1 VASDKNRRIK
11 LLKEL
16 ENMRGSKVLVY
27 FSYTPLDDNILMP
40 LYSQLVSIGKTEKI
54 DLFLHS
60 YGGAVDTPY
69 KVVTLIREFCNRFG
83 VIVPFAAKSAASMV
97 AIGADEIV
105 MGPVSELGPI
115 DPLVKHPLYKE
126 LWIPVQAIRYCF
138 EYIQRTIQ
146 ENPEPDT
153 AALVLSPILN
163 KLDPWI
169 IGDYEKA
176 IKASKQYAQQLLAS
190 YMFKDHPERI
200 PEVTKALVEG
210 YFSHGYPIGRR
221 EAKEELGLNIIEADG
236 DLWKVIWELY
246 SSYDEIMD
254 ERSFN
259 SIFDSESGNKKK
271 TGGTK

>member
-1 VASDKNRRIK
+1 MAIDKAVRTK
-11 LLKEL
+11 LLQDL
-16 ENMRGSKVLVY
+16 ESLRDSRVLVY

-40 LYSQLVSIGKTEKI
+40 LYSQLVSIGKTKKI

-69 KVVTLIREFCNRFG
+69 KIVTLIREFCDQFG
-83 VIVPFAAKSAASMV
+83 VIVPFVAKSAASMI

-126 LWIPVQAIRYCF
+126 LWIPVQAIRYCLD
-138 EYIQRTIQ
+138 YVQRTIQ

-153 AALVLSPILN
+153 AALALSPIIN

-176 IKASKQYAQQLLAS
+176 IKASTQYAQQLLAS
-190 YMFKDHPERI
+190 YMFKNQPDKIETA
-200 PEVTKALVEG
+200 TKALVEG

-221 EAKEELGLNIIEADG
+221 EAKEELGLNIIEATG
-236 DLWKVIWELY
+236 ELWNVIWELY
-246 SSYDEIMD
+246 SSYDEIMF
-254 ERSFN
+254 ERDYM
-259 SIFDSESGNKKK
+259 SIIDFSKLE
-271 TGGTK
+271 

>member
-1 VASDKNRRIK
+1 MDKNERIK
-11 LLKEL
+11 LLRQL
-16 ENMRGSKVLVY
+16 ESQRNSKVLVY

-40 LYSQLVSIGKTEKI
+40 LYSQLVTIGKTEKI

-60 YGGAVDTPY
+60 YGGAVDTPF
-69 KVVTLIREFCNRFG
+69 KVVTLIREFCDKFG
-83 VIVPFAAKSAASMV
+83 VIVPFVAKSAASMI

-126 LWIPVQAIRYCF
+126 LWIPVQAIRYCLD
-138 EYIQRTIQ
+138 YIQRTIQ

-153 AALVLSPILN
+153 AALALSPIMN

-190 YMFKDHPERI
+190 YMFKNQPEKI
-200 PEVTKALVEG
+200 EGATKALVEG
-210 YFSHGYPIGRR
+210 YFSHGYPIGRK
-221 EAKEELGLNIIEADG
+221 EAKEELGLNIVEATG
-236 DLWKVIWELY
+236 ELWQTIWELY
-246 SSYDEIMD
+246 TSYDEIMV
-254 ERSFN
+254 ERDYV
-259 SIFDSESGNKKK
+259 SIIDYSKVE
-271 TGGTK
+271 

>member
-1 VASDKNRRIK
+1 MGSDSSKREK
-11 LLKEL
+11 LLREL
-16 ENMRGSKVLVY
+16 ENLRGSKVLVY
-27 FSYTPLDDNILMP
+27 FSYTPLDDNILLP
-40 LYSQLVSIGKTEKI
+40 LYTQLVNIGKTEKI

-69 KVVTLIREFCNRFG
+69 KVVSLIRQYCNQFG
-83 VIVPFAAKSAASMV
+83 VIVPFVAKSAASMV

-126 LWIPVQAIRYCF
+126 LWIPVQAIRYCL

-153 AALVLSPILN
+153 AALVLSPIIN

-176 IKASKQYAQQLLAS
+176 LKASKQYAQQLLSS
-190 YMFKDHPERI
+190 YMLKNQPEKI
-200 PEVTKALVEG
+200 ETVTKALLEG
-210 YFSHGYPIGRR
+210 YYSHGYPIGSR
-221 EAKEELGLNIIEADG
+221 EAKEELGLNVIEATG
-236 DLWKVIWELY
+236 ELWNLIWELY
-246 SSYDEIMD
+246 SSYDEIMN
-254 ERSFN
+254 ERDYV
-259 SIFDSESGNKKK
+259 SIVGS
-271 TGGTK
+271 